1 MVKITVEVS
10 EEVLKKVLKKYPGL
24 TPEEAVLK
32 ILEGEAGQESS
43 EKGVIEEEIAGL
55 HSVVN
60 NLQRLVRVMGDT
72 VNSYSKMLSDINVK
86 MAQMMEI
93 LQDLSMKV
101 EESKKGREQSAYPLP
116 EEARPSY
123 RGAERRRSYRG
134 RERRKSAI
142 EILGEQKVMYESE
155 IAKKINNRD
164 AFFDR
169 LRRDGAI
176 VLALK
181 NQRVAVDRA
190 FWEEFLK
197 KVEELDT
204 NREDQMKQALGKVGY
219 ELLKELSNSALAYF
233 DLVRKKWVV
242 NIEE

>member
-123 RGAERRRSYRG
+123 RGVERRRSYRG

>member
-93 LQDLSMKV
+93 LQDLSIKM
-101 EESKKGREQSAYPLP
+101 EESKKGREQPVYPSA

-123 RGAERRRSYRG
+123 RGGERRRPYRG

-169 LRRDGAI
+169 LRRDGAV

-181 NQRVAVDRA
+181 NQRVAVDRD

-204 NREDQMKQALGKVGY
+204 NREDQMKEALGKVGY

-233 DLVRKKWVV
+233 DLVRKRWVV